1 LKATIVE
8 TAIGFI
14 GVDEEGTIVDVSF
27 YPKDVEKIAEA
38 VRKNQSGEVVEEAV
52 KLAES
57 LAGRGFDTLA
67 VENSSIASAIREK
80 LEVSVVVEGLTKV
93 GEDLRGDIE
102 NLAVRFGYTSDVEEF
117 RRLIHQVS
125 MALTRARVRR
135 AVERRDLLIA
145 HAVQAVDEL
154 DRAINLY
161 AGRIR
166 EWYGTHFPE
175 FFKTV
180 DRRETIMRLVLNL
193 GNRAE
198 FTREAIER
206 EGIPS
211 EKAAQLAKDAEESIG
226 SDLRG
231 EDLEAMRGMCKLAV
245 EADRLRSDLEQ
256 YVDRTMRE
264 SAPNLRELTG
274 SMLGAKLIAISG
286 GLMSL
291 AKLPASTIQVLG
303 AEKALFRSIRTGAR
317 PPKHGI
323 IFQHPSIHQAPPWQR
338 GKIARALAGKIAIAA
353 RMDAYTGVERS
364 AKLKSDLSERI
375 AEIQERYK
383 KPRPK
388 EPFRRSPRRKR
399 GGGR

>member
-1 LKATIVE
+1 VE
-8 TAIGFI
+8 TVIGFI
-14 GVDEEGTIVDVSF
+14 GVDEEGTVVDVSF
-27 YPKDVEKIAEA
+27 YPKDADKIAEA
-38 VRKNQSGEVVEEAV
+38 VRKTQSGEVVEEAV

-67 VENSSIASAIREK
+67 VESSSIAAAIRER
-80 LEVSVVVEGLTKV
+80 LGVSVVVEEPTRV

-102 NLAVRFGYTSDVEEF
+102 NLAVRFGYINDAEEF

-125 MALTRARVRR
+125 MTITRARVRR

-154 DRAINLY
+154 DRAVNLH

-175 FFKTV
+175 LFKTV
-180 DRRETIMRLVLNL
+180 DRREAISRLVLNL
-193 GNRAE
+193 GNRAG
-198 FTREAIER
+198 FTKEAIER

-226 SDLRG
+226 SDLRE
-231 EDLEAMRGMCKLAV
+231 EDLEAVRGMCRLIA

-256 YVDRTMRE
+256 YVDRAMRE
-264 SAPNLRELTG
+264 SSPNIRELTG

-286 GLMSL
+286 GLASL

-323 IFQHPSIHQAPPWQR
+323 IFQHPSIHQAPSWQR

-375 AEIQERYK
+375 AEIRERYK
-383 KPRPK
+383 KPHPR
-388 EPFRRSPRRKR
+388 EPLRRSSRRKR